1 MGLFTTSPKQR
12 LLRRHNTECLAF
24 HQTNPTTLQ
33 RAVIFVSSF
42 FHSLV
47 SHKAWNVN
55 LNWYYKC
62 AMCARKVEAI
72 KLFFFCLDVFFWFFF
87 KQKMKNL
94 PALKKTPNEAHWRD
108 SARLA
113 YGGKDPPKQ
122 QMREE
127 KLFDRCILSWFLH
140 L

>member
-1 MGLFTTSPKQR
+1 MSAPCVPGKWR
-12 LLRRHNTECLAF
+12 LLN
-24 HQTNPTTLQ
+24 
-33 RAVIFVSSF
+33 
-42 FHSLV
+42 
-47 SHKAWNVN
+47 
-55 LNWYYKC
+55 
-62 AMCARKVEAI
+62 
-72 KLFFFCLDVFFWFFF
+72 FFFCLDGVLFLTEDE
-87 KQKMKNL
+87 KSASIEEN
-94 PALKKTPNEAHWRD
+94 AYNEAHWRD